1 MLFSLWLA
9 ERETARKGGF
19 MLPGWVIFGSA
30 FAYLA
35 LLFAVA
41 FAGDRR
47 SKAGRSAARGR
58 PVVYALSLAIY
69 CTSWTYFGGVGL
81 AAQRGF
87 EFLTIYIGPILV
99 FTLGL
104 PILKRITSIAKAE
117 RLTSVADFIAARY
130 GKNPV
135 VAMIV
140 AIIALTGAVPYIALQ
155 LKAVSSSVS
164 ALVDTSGY
172 AIGIDNHQ
180 LIDLPL
186 LVSLFLAFFAV
197 VFGTR
202 HADATEHQDG
212 LILAIATESI
222 VKLVAILTVGI
233 TVLYVLHDG
242 PGHLLE
248 RAWSHAE
255 AASAL
260 SHQTPASRWIVLTM
274 LSAFAII
281 MLPRQFHVTTVENHT
296 PGELRM
302 ASLFFPLY
310 LIAINLFVLPIALA
324 GVILFNG
331 ANGADLF
338 VLTVPLKAGLPVVTM
353 IAFIGGFSAAT
364 AMVIVESVALAVMI
378 SNDIVM
384 PVLLRRN
391 LVGAPSAAG
400 EDLGRLVLAVRRAAI
415 FAVLLL
421 GYAYY
426 RSTSSENGLASIG
439 LIAFAAIA
447 QMAPALLG
455 GLFWRRANAR
465 GAIAGLVSGFAIWI
479 WLLFIPSLG
488 GTDTSVDAGGIL
500 DAILPTTDF
509 FSGST
514 SDPFINSVLL
524 SLMVNT
530 TAFVLG
536 SLTRNA
542 NLIERQQ
549 SSVFTPRNGVAKP
562 LMRSWRTNLTIGELK
577 ATIGRYLGEERMQRS
592 FASYEYSAGKKLDDR
607 RFADTDLL
615 KFAEQLLG
623 SAIGSSSA
631 RLVLSLSVR
640 RLDEYPAE
648 TAMLLDQASEAL
660 QYNQGVLQTA
670 LSQMDQGIAVFDGE
684 NRLSIWNRRFR
695 SLLDLPETAGQV
707 GYPLSAII
715 GLLAERGDIEA
726 GTEAQVMERI
736 LAPDTPFLLVVE
748 GGARIL
754 ELRSNP
760 MPDRGIVTTCTDIT
774 ERVQAS
780 RALEEANETLEQ
792 RVEARTRELTH
803 VNTALAEARAAADE
817 ANLGKTRFFA
827 AAGHDILQPLNAAR
841 LYSSSLVERLGH
853 SANSDLVLNIDSA
866 LESVEAIL
874 GAVLDISRLDT
885 GAMKPRMATIV
896 LDDFLRRI
904 ETDYQPLA
912 RAKGLKL
919 TVLPSRLK
927 VHSDP
932 MLLRRLVQNL
942 VSNAIKY
949 TVSGKIL
956 VGVRQRGGEVA
967 IEVYDTGIGIPASKF
982 KTIFKEFSRLDEG
995 ARTAAGLGL
1004 GLSIVDR
1011 ITRVL
1016 GHKVEL
1022 QSTPGKGTV
1031 FRVSLP
1037 RDLSSDVL
1045 LPADRRTPNVALDR
1059 KLDQLKVLC
1068 IDNEESILDGMKVLL
1083 GGWGCSVETIAA
1095 VKAIETAS
1103 RPDVVIA
1110 DYHLDDGNGI
1120 EAIARVIERFGPT
1133 PAILI
1138 TADRTADLRMA
1149 ADRDGI
1155 VLLNK
1160 PIKPAALRAT
1170 LSRLSAVGK
1179 AAAE

>member
-1 MLFSLWLA
+1 
-9 ERETARKGGF
+9 
-19 MLPGWVIFGSA
+19 MLPSWVIFGSA
-30 FAYLA
+30 IAYLV

-41 FAGDRR
+41 SIGDRR
-47 SKAGRSAARGR
+47 AGGGAGRGR

-81 AAQRGF
+81 AATRGL
-87 EFLTIYIGPILV
+87 EFLAIYTGPILV

-104 PILKRITSIAKAE
+104 PVLKRISSIAKAE
-117 RLTSVADFIAARY
+117 KLTSVADFIAARY

-140 AIIALTGAVPYIALQ
+140 AIIALAGAVPYIALQ
-155 LKAVSSSVS
+155 LKAISSSVA
-164 ALVDTSGY
+164 ALVDTTHY

-180 LIDLPL
+180 FVDLPL
-186 LVSLFLAFFAV
+186 IVSMTLAFFAV

-202 HADATEHQDG
+202 HADATEHQNG
-212 LILAIATESI
+212 LILAIATESV
-222 VKLVAILTVGI
+222 VKLLAILTVGI
-233 TVLYVLHDG
+233 TVLYVLHNG
-242 PGHLLE
+242 PSHLLE
-248 RAWSHAE
+248 RVWSHG
-255 AASAL
+255 AAANAL
-260 SHQTPASRWIVLTM
+260 AYHTSTMRWIVVTM
-274 LSAFAII
+274 LSAAAII
-281 MLPRQFHVTTVENHT
+281 MLPRQFHVTMVENRS

-302 ASLFFPLY
+302 AGLFFPLY
-310 LIAINLFVLPIALA
+310 LVAINLFVLPIALA
-324 GVILFNG
+324 GVLLFNG
-331 ANGADLF
+331 ASGADLF
-338 VLTVPLKAGLPVVTM
+338 VLTVPLHAGLPVVTL

-364 AMVIVESVALAVMI
+364 AMVIVESLALAIMV

-384 PVLLRRN
+384 PILLRRN
-391 LVGAPSAAG
+391 LVGAIGPAS
-400 EDLGRLVLAVRRAAI
+400 EDLGRLVLAVRRGSI

-421 GYAYY
+421 GYGYY
-426 RSTSSENGLASIG
+426 RSTSSESGLASIG
-439 LIAFAAIA
+439 LIAFAAIS

-455 GLFWRRANAR
+455 GLVWRRANAR
-465 GAIAGLVSGFAIWI
+465 GAIAGLVSGFTVWI
-479 WLLFIPSLG
+479 WMLFIPSLG
-488 GTDTSVDAGGIL
+488 GTDTSKDAGAIL

-509 FSGST
+509 FSGPN
-514 SDPFINSVLL
+514 SDPFVNSALL
-524 SLMVNT
+524 SLMVNV
-530 TAFVLG
+530 AFFIAG

-549 SSVFTPRNGVAKP
+549 SAVFVPVSGTSRP
-562 LMRSWRTNLTIGELK
+562 LMRSWRTNLTVGELK

-592 FASYEYSAGKKLDDR
+592 FASYAYSGGKNLDDH

-648 TAMLLDQASEAL
+648 TALLLDQASEAL

-684 NRLSIWNRRFR
+684 NRLAIWNRRFR
-695 SLLDLPETAGQV
+695 TLLDLPEAAGQV

-715 GLLAERGDIEA
+715 SLLAERSDITADGE
-726 GTEAQVMERI
+726 TETMEKI
-736 LAPDTPFLLVVE
+736 LTPDTPFLLMLD

-780 RALEEANETLEQ
+780 KALEEANETLEQ
-792 RVEARTRELTH
+792 RVVARTRELTH
-803 VNTALAEARAAADE
+803 VNTALAEARATADE

-841 LYSSSLVERLGH
+841 LYSSALVERLGH

-866 LESVEAIL
+866 LESVETIL

-885 GAMKPRMATIV
+885 GAMKPSITTFA
-896 LDDFLRRI
+896 LDEFLRRI

-912 RAKGLKL
+912 AARGLKL

-927 VHSDP
+927 VKSDP

-949 TVSGKIL
+949 TVTGRIV
-956 VGVRQRGGEVA
+956 VGVRPRGGEA
-967 IEVYDTGIGIPASKF
+967 WIEVHDTGIGIPASKF
-982 KTIFKEFSRLDEG
+982 KTVFKEFSRLDEG
-995 ARTAAGLGL
+995 AKTAAGLGL

-1011 ITRVL
+1011 IARVL
-1016 GHKVEL
+1016 SHKVEL
-1022 QSTPGKGTV
+1022 QSTPGKGTLL
-1031 FRVSLP
+1031 RVRLT
-1037 RDLSSDVL
+1037 RDLSGTVPVALETRAAASGI
-1045 LPADRRTPNVALDR
+1045 DRRLDG
-1059 KLDQLKVLC
+1059 LHVLC
-1068 IDNEESILDGMKVLL
+1068 IDNDETILDGMKTLL
-1083 GGWGCSVETIAA
+1083 EGWRCRITLAKDLGDIAEIA
-1095 VKAIETAS
+1095 
-1103 RPDVVIA
+1103 RPDIVIA
-1110 DYHLDDGNGI
+1110 DYHLDTGTGI
-1120 EAIARVIERFGPT
+1120 DAVGGLRGRFGPI
-1133 PAILI
+1133 PAVLI
-1138 TADRTADLRMA
+1138 TADRTAEVRASAEREGM
-1149 ADRDGI
+1149 

-1160 PIKPAALRAT
+1160 PVKPAALRAA
-1170 LSRLSAVGK
+1170 LNRLSTAGK